1 MGCAVCSENLGTRK
15 LVHLPC
21 SFRTPRNFIACFC
34 STGHSCRIIFMS
46 FPHPSHRLYK
56 YANGYNIKGRKRK
69 WFVVAWLLRCGVVI
83 VVVVPRFR
91 FVSSFQL
98 TFPYFNFN
106 YHVNLLTLLRSC
118 SNFLALIFAPSR
130 EGTIRWT
137 GKYDAFVGDGMKW
150 MGYSAWG
157 KVSGLQQSIQLIAL
171 PEGYLSIQIFIASLF
186 GSSVF

>member
-21 SFRTPRNFIACFC
+21 SFRTPRNCIACFC
-34 STGHSCRIIFMS
+34 STGHSCRIICMS

-69 WFVVAWLLRCGVVI
+69 GFVVAWLLHCGVI

-118 SNFLALIFAPSR
+118 SNFLALVFAPSR
-130 EGTIRWT
+130 
-137 GKYDAFVGDGMKW
+137 
-150 MGYSAWG
+150 
-157 KVSGLQQSIQLIAL
+157 
-171 PEGYLSIQIFIASLF
+171 
-186 GSSVF
+186 